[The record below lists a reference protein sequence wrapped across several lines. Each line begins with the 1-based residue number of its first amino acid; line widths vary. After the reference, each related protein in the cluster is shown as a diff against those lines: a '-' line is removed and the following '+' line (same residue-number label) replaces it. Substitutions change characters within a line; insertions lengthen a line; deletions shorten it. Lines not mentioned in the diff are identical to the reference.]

1 MVFLLSVFKV
11 TSAMTCSSKDRKQ
24 MLMCRNSPLP
34 YPFLCTRQEAD
45 SQEKQKIE
53 QSIIRS
59 IDVRFNE
66 FGDKLDNLIAGQ
78 QILEERIGGVENKAV
93 NHEQRIK
100 VMETSL
106 EELRQQNKTLR
117 SKLSDLEGR
126 SRRNNLKI
134 VGIPE
139 GEEKGRPTDFVS
151 HLIPK
156 LFGAE
161 HFDKPLA
168 VDMAHR
174 SLQPKPPDGSKPRTI
189 IAKIHSLQDKEKII
203 RLGRQRTVDTVGG
216 EFLFSP
222 TTPQK
227 LWSSDGASR
236 KYNKRCGRKT
246 SNIPFAFRRGSMFT
260 TKGR

>member
-1 MVFLLSVFKV
+1 MPSTGDEEENL
-11 TSAMTCSSKDRKQ
+11 
-24 MLMCRNSPLP
+24 PLVW
-34 YPFLCTRQEAD
+34 
-45 SQEKQKIE
+45 QKIE

-151 HLIPK
+151 
-156 LFGAE
+156 
-161 HFDKPLA
+161 
-168 VDMAHR
+168 
-174 SLQPKPPDGSKPRTI
+174 T
-189 IAKIHSLQDKEKII
+189 
-203 RLGRQRTVDTVGG
+203 
-216 EFLFSP
+216 
-222 TTPQK
+222 
-227 LWSSDGASR
+227 
-236 KYNKRCGRKT
+236 
-246 SNIPFAFRRGSMFT
+246 
-260 TKGR
+260 